1 MKFPLLSTTAALA
14 LLFAAA
20 ASPAP
25 AQTPSASGT
34 VHNVVLVHGAWANG
48 ASWSKVIPLLEAKGL
63 HVVAVELP
71 LTSLED
77 DVATVKRAITLED
90 GPVLLVGHS
99 YGGVVITEAGTDP
112 KVTGLVYVAAF
123 APNDNGSI
131 NQLSQGGTPPPGI
144 SELRPDAQGF
154 LKLTPKGVSEDFAQD
169 LTPAEKADITATQ
182 GPTSAKVL
190 GGTVTT
196 AAWHQ
201 KPSWYVVAANDRMI
215 PPDAERAMAKAIHAE
230 TITLPSSHVAMLS
243 HPAPVAALIEQAAAS
258 SGSAK

>member
-1 MKFPLLSTTAALA
+1 MKLPFLSTIAALA
-14 LLFAAA
+14 LLFPTAT
-20 ASPAP
+20 SPAH
-25 AQTPSASGT
+25 AQTPGP
-34 VHNVVLVHGAWANG
+34 VHNVILVHGAWANG

-63 HVVAVELP
+63 NVVAVELP

-77 DVATVKRAITLED
+77 DVATVKRAIALED

-112 KVTGLVYVAAF
+112 KVSGLVYIAAF

-144 SELRPDAQGF
+144 AELRPDAQGF
-154 LKLTPKGVSEDFAQD
+154 LKITPKGISEDFAQD
-169 LTPAEKADITATQ
+169 LTPAEKANLTATQ
-182 GPTSAKVL
+182 GPTNAKVL
-190 GGTVTT
+190 NGTITT

-215 PPDAERAMAKAIHAE
+215 PPDAERFMAKTMHAE

-243 HPAPVAALIEQAAAS
+243 HPAPVAALIEKAAATP
-258 SGSAK
+258 AAAR